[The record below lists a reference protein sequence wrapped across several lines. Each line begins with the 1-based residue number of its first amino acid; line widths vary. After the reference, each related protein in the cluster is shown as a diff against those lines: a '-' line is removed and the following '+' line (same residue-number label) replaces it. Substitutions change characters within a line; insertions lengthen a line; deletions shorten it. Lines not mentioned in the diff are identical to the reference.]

1 MTKCLRSLLVYSV
14 LLLIVSSGCETE
26 TTVSYYL
33 NNLSSSEIKVEGSNI
48 IYATTINQ
56 IISPNEKKDIGAWS
70 KFGSQTTFFEP
81 ITLFGDDL
89 VITNVAGDTLVKE
102 YRKLSNWT
110 TEITETRF
118 EAAHEYTLVITDA
131 DF

>member
-33 NNLSSSEIKVEGSNI
+33 NNLSSSAIKVEGSNI

-110 TEITETRF
+110 AEIAETRF